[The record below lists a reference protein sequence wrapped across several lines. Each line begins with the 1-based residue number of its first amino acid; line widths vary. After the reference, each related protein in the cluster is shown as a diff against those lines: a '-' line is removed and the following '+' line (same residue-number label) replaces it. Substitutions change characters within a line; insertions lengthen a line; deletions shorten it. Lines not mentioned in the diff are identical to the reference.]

1 MMQSERGSESSA
13 LEVMTVTAIDP
24 SESAHATLP
33 RLGRHLPHVDR
44 FPSFPSF
51 HPHVHSKAIT
61 TPIPRC
67 QREGCLLLL

>member
-24 SESAHATLP
+24 KESAHATLP

-51 HPHVHSKAIT
+51 HLHVHSKVVT
-61 TPIPRC
+61 TSATRC
-67 QREGCLLLL
+67 QGKGCLLLL